1 MTLSGARVAV
11 TKQLSVEP
19 SVTVNRGVLPAGTFT
34 TSLLR
39 ARVDFAFTP
48 LRFLSALLQ
57 YSSNDQ
63 SLSQQH
69 PLPVGVPAGQRA
81 VRRLHR
87 RPRHRGARLPQPAQ
101 SRRGG
106 EDHPAASASRAIGER
121 LTLDRLVRTPADRR
135 YVPVQCFAA
144 SLPMLVI
151 DRIVVGP
158 PRARSIWPGVS
169 LVSLCLTL
177 HSQ

>member
-63 SLSQQH
+63 SLSSNI
-69 PLPVGVPAGQRA
+69 RF
-81 VRRLHR
+81 RWEY
-87 RPRHRGARLPQPAQ
+87 RPGSELFVVYT
-101 SRRGG
+101 
-106 EDHPAASASRAIGER
+106 D
-121 LTLDRLVRTPADRR
+121 DRDTDVSVTPA
-135 YVPVQCFAA
+135 CAIA
-144 SLPMLVI
+144 
-151 DRIVVGP
+151 
-158 PRARSIWPGVS
+158 PRW
-169 LVSLCLTL
+169 
-177 HSQ
+177 